1 MLTDNTVHHRS
12 WYHRMMKVFI
22 GACVCILG
30 LYLFA
35 YAYVVHS
42 FVGNAEFPVECAIVF
57 GAAVSRGSQA
67 GPAITRRVAAAADL
81 YRNDLIERL
90 VLTGGRGEGNAS
102 TEAEVMKRVALQ
114 QGIADADITLENN
127 ARSTWENLLLS
138 RNLTSDCSS
147 VVAVSDQ
154 YHLGRIRLLAW
165 RQGWFD
171 LQLYPAQDR
180 EPLAGIERWSFQREV
195 FAVLYYGLFVDT
207 IWSLAPST
215 DAPAGNSDTS
225 GA

>member
-22 GACVCILG
+22 GTCAFILA
-30 LYLFA
+30 LYLLA

-42 FVGNAEFPVECAIVF
+42 FTGNVSLPVDCGIVF
-57 GAAVSRGSQA
+57 GAAVSHGSQP

-81 YRNDLIERL
+81 YRQGQVNRL
-90 VLTGGRGEGNAS
+90 VLTGGRGEGNAN
-102 TEAEVMKRVALQ
+102 TEAEVMQRVALQ
-114 QGIADADITLENN
+114 QGIAAADITLENN

-138 RNLTSDCSS
+138 RNLTSDCKS
-147 VVAVSDQ
+147 VVAISDQ

-165 RQGWFD
+165 RQGWFN

-180 EPLAGIERWSFQREV
+180 EPTVGIERWSFQREV
-195 FAVLYYGLFVDT
+195 FAVLYYGLFFDYV
-207 IWSLAPST
+207 WPLAPS
-215 DAPAGNSDTS
+215 SDTS